1 MLICHLKLEYI
12 ITTSYSLFWAVF
24 AFSTYITSV
33 FALILMKKI
42 SDGCIKRCLVWLSF
56 GLLLFLV
63 NDRNCHAQSTYSF
76 CRPELIQYTRQN
88 YGAYNQNWGIAQ
100 HGKTQFMYFA
110 NSKGL
115 LEFDGSSWRI
125 YELPRKQKVR
135 SVAIDKKGR
144 IYTGGLGE
152 FGYWLPGP
160 TGELTYHSL
169 KSLVRDK
176 VFPNEEVWNIQ
187 VTAQGV
193 LFQSFAFIYR
203 YRQNVVESLTTP
215 GTVLFVHQVHDR
227 LLLGVIGKG
236 LYELLGNRFVLL
248 KGSEFLGHEA
258 INTILPVGDKAF
270 LIGTERMIYRYDG
283 LTFTS
288 FNKQLNAFIQ
298 QNRLNRGVL
307 IGPDSYAFGT
317 LLNGVLITNAAGDI
331 RYHFNQ
337 KNGLQNSTVLSM
349 QQDADGNLWVGLDK
363 GIDLINLNSP
373 VRYFTDTEGELGT
386 LYDIARYGNN
396 LYLGTNQGVYYKP
409 LTQTETPF
417 QLIPGTQGQVW
428 SLDVLDGQLL
438 CGHNKGTFQ
447 IEGTQARLLSS
458 VTGGW
463 VLRRLS
469 RHPDRLIQGTYTKLC
484 IYQKDAQG
492 RWIFSHTVEGF
503 SAPVRQLEEDEAGS
517 IWVNKSPNQGLE
529 RLRLSADFR
538 RVKSLKEYAETD
550 FKTAAVNLCRVGR
563 NILVTSAKGVLQ
575 YDSSSGQFV
584 SAKSVYPLAGASIR
598 KLFPLSESDLL
609 MLRQDGSL
617 SWTGPDKEQWGD
629 VPVKTNQWV
638 EEYETVVPLDST
650 YIAIC
655 RENGFSLLP
664 RNELPKL
671 IGGVVR
677 QPIIRTVTVGDNPT
691 TGYTFQGAAP
701 NLSFSHRQSTLLITF
716 STPYYT
722 RPIKYS
728 YWLENST
735 QTWSPYA
742 TIHQKEFINLPPGQY
757 VFHLKSNLNPA
768 ESTITFTIQ
777 PPWYWNAW
785 SKLLYVIL
793 FACGI
798 GLLYKLHLRRVAV
811 KQNHIREQLEEKLR
825 QQEEQSQRE
834 IILLQKDQLEQGLIQ
849 KSEELANST
858 MSLIQKNEL
867 LVQLKEELNRLKSR
881 ANTRLSG
888 DEFHRIAVLIDNNI
902 SSEQDWQ
909 LFEAN
914 FNKVHEQFL
923 KHLIENYPDL
933 SQGDLKLAAYLR
945 MNLSTKEIA
954 QLLNITHR
962 SVELKRYR
970 LRKKLDIDGDTNLS
984 EFMIKY

>member
-1 MLICHLKLEYI
+1 MFFTYI
-12 ITTSYSLFWAVF
+12 IPVF
-24 AFSTYITSV
+24 E
-33 FALILMKKI
+33 LILMQ
-42 SDGCIKRCLVWLSF
+42 KRSGGYIRHCFNWAGL
-56 GLLLFLV
+56 GLLLLLATG
-63 NDRNCHAQSTYSF
+63 RGCLAQSMYSF

-100 HGKTQFMYFA
+100 HSKTRFMYFA

-135 SVAIDKKGR
+135 SVAIDKEGR
-144 IYTGGLGE
+144 IFTGGLGE
-152 FGYWLPGP
+152 FGYWFPGP
-160 TGELTYHSL
+160 AGELTYHSL
-169 KSLVRDK
+169 KSLVQDK
-176 VFPNEEVWNIQ
+176 VFLNEEVWNIQ
-187 VTAQGV
+187 ITAQGV
-193 LFQSFAFIYR
+193 IFQSFAFIYR
-203 YRQNVVESLTTP
+203 YQHNRVESLPTP
-215 GTVLFVHQVHDR
+215 GTILFVHQVHNR
-227 LLLGVIGKG
+227 LLLEVIGKG
-236 LYELLGNRFVLL
+236 LYELQGSRFILL
-248 KGSEFLGHEA
+248 KGSEFLRHET
-258 INTILPVGDKAF
+258 INTILPVGDKDI
-270 LIGTERMIYRYDG
+270 LIGTERAIYRYDG
-283 LTFTS
+283 LQFKP
-288 FNKQLNAFIQ
+288 FNSQLNAFIQ
-298 QNRLNRGVL
+298 QNRLNRGVV
-307 IGPDSYAFGT
+307 IGPDAYAFGT

-386 LYDIARYGNN
+386 LYDMARYGNN
-396 LYLGTNQGVYYKP
+396 LYLGTNQGVYYKS
-409 LTQTETPF
+409 LTQNELPF
-417 QLIPGTQGQVW
+417 QLVPGTQGQVW

-447 IEGTQARLLSS
+447 INGTQARLLST

-469 RHPDRLIQGTYTKLC
+469 RYPDRLIQGTYTKLC
-484 IYQKDAQG
+484 IYRRDRHRKWA
-492 RWIFSHTVEGF
+492 FSHTVDGF
-503 SAPVRQLEEDEAGS
+503 SAPVRQLEEDKSGA

-529 RLRLSADFR
+529 RLRLSADLR
-538 RVKSLKEYAETD
+538 QVESRKEYASTD

-563 NILVTSAKGVLQ
+563 SILVTSAKGVLQ
-575 YDSSSGQFV
+575 YDPSSDQFV
-584 SAKSVYPLAGASIR
+584 SAQSTYLWAGQNIR
-598 KLFPLSESDLL
+598 KLFPLSDSDLL
-609 MLRQDGSL
+609 VLRQDGSL
-617 SWTGPDKEQWGD
+617 SWVDTNKKKRSDIPA
-629 VPVKTNQWV
+629 KTNQWV

-650 YIAIC
+650 YTAIC

-664 RNELPKL
+664 RIELPHL
-671 IGGVVR
+671 LDGVVR
-677 QPIIRTVTVGDNPT
+677 QPIIRTVTAGDDPT
-691 TGYTFQGAAP
+691 TSHTFQGATP
-701 NLSFSHRQSTLLITF
+701 DLSFSNRQSTLLITF
-716 STPYYT
+716 CTAYYT
-722 RPIKYS
+722 RPVKYS

-735 QTWSPYA
+735 QTWSPYIA
-742 TIHQKEFINLPPGQY
+742 THQKEFINLPPGYY
-757 VFHLKSNLNPA
+757 VFHLKSNLNPV
-768 ESTITFTIQ
+768 ESTIAFTIQ

-785 SKLLYVIL
+785 SKFLYSIL
-793 FACGI
+793 IACGI
-798 GLLYKLHLRRVAV
+798 GILYKLHLRRVAV
-811 KQNHIREQLEEKLR
+811 KQNYIREQLEEKLR

-834 IILLQKDQLEQGLIQ
+834 IILLQKEQLEQGLIQ

-867 LVQLKEELNRLKSR
+867 LVQLREELNRLKSR
-881 ANTRLSG
+881 ANNRLSG
-888 DEFHRIAVLIDNNI
+888 DEFHRITMLIDNNI